1 MQIYGVL
8 QFVGS
13 FNINANIISE
23 ELMNSSKIY
32 TNPTNTAGYYYK
44 YTYLQQVKAVAR
56 EGGATGACAPPF
68 QKKKSTFSKNNTT

>member
-13 FNINANIISE
+13 FNIVANIISE

-32 TNPTNTAGYYYK
+32 IKSDKYYWLL
-44 YTYLQQVKAVAR
+44 LQVHIFT
-56 EGGATGACAPPF
+56 TG
-68 QKKKSTFSKNNTT
+68 KKSSVSQKNVKQNRS

>member
-13 FNINANIISE
+13 FNIVANIISE

-32 TNPTNTAGYYYK
+32 TNPANTTGYYYK
-44 YTYLQQVKAVAR
+44 YTYLQQVR
-56 EGGATGACAPPF
+56 SLQF
-68 QKKKSTFSKNNTT
+68 HKKM